1 MLYIFKQEHTDSRRV
16 EGSFTVI
23 TKEELLTLLHQEVVP
38 ALGCTEP
45 VCVALAAADA
55 YHAIGGEVVSIK
67 MEVNPGIYKN
77 GMSVGIPGFPRVGLK
92 YAAALGACLDNP
104 EKKLELLADI
114 DDEIIAKAIGM
125 VEDHHVIVIIKH
137 DETQLYARAEIITT
151 TGIGI
156 SEIRGTH
163 SNIVFT
169 KRNNQVLLEKPWSA
183 TSEDEL
189 HDKLSRMTVAEIRT
203 VVDQCSEE
211 ELAFMLDGMEMNE
224 KLADYGLE
232 HELGIG
238 IASALKGHLGP
249 DAMGDNLFSRTMLRV
264 ASSAE
269 GRMSGCPYAVMSSAG
284 SGNHGIT
291 AIIPVVEMA
300 RHLGSSNEQLVKA
313 LAFSHALNVYI
324 KIFTGKLSATCGC
337 GVSAA
342 TAASAAMVW
351 LMGGTDEQIGKTII
365 NMSGDLTGMI
375 CDGGK
380 IGCALKLATA
390 TNAAMMC
397 AYLSMSDVV
406 LQATDGIC
414 GPTPEEAIR
423 NMGKVSTP
431 GMLATDKTILDI
443 MMDKDQ
449 QA

>member
-1 MLYIFKQEHTDSRRV
+1 MM
-16 EGSFTVI
+16 
-23 TKEELLTLLHQEVVP
+23 TKEELLTMLRQEVVP

-55 YHAIGGEVVSIK
+55 CAAVGGEIVSIK
-67 MEVNPGIYKN
+67 VEVNPGIYKN

-92 YAAALGACLDNP
+92 YAAALGANLCNP
-104 EKKLELLADI
+104 EKKLQLLEDI
-114 DDEIIAKAIGM
+114 APQISGEAIRL
-125 VEDHHVIVIIKH
+125 VEEHHVIVLIKH

-151 TGIGI
+151 AGIGI

-169 KRNNQVLLEKPWSA
+169 KRNNEVLLEKAYSA
-183 TSEDEL
+183 ATQDTL
-189 HDKLSRMTVAEIRT
+189 HASLQTMTVAEIKNL
-203 VVDQCSEE
+203 VDQCSEA
-211 ELAFMLDGMEMNE
+211 ELSFMQDGVEMNE

-232 HELGIG
+232 HPLGIG
-238 IASALKGHLGP
+238 IATALQQQMQTTSLG
-249 DAMGDNLFSRTMLRV
+249 DSLFTRAMVRV

-291 AIIPVVEMA
+291 AILPVVEMA
-300 RHLGSSNEQLVKA
+300 KHLKASNEQLVKA

-324 KIFTGKLSATCGC
+324 KLFTGKLSATCGC

-342 TAASAAMVW
+342 TAAAAAMVW
-351 LMGGTDEQIGKTII
+351 LLGGSDRQIANAII
-365 NMSGDLTGMI
+365 NMSGNLTGMI

-390 TNAAMMC
+390 TNAAIMC
-397 AYLSMSDVV
+397 AYLAVSDVV

-414 GPTPEEAIR
+414 GATAEAAIQ
-423 NMGKVSTP
+423 NMGRVSNP
-431 GMLATDKTILDI
+431 GMVETDKTILDI
-443 MMDKDQ
+443 MMEKDR

>member
-1 MLYIFKQEHTDSRRV
+1 ML
-16 EGSFTVI
+16 
-23 TKEELLTLLHQEVVP
+23 TKDELLTLLHQEVVP

-55 YHAIGGEVVSIK
+55 HKAIGGDIVSIK

-92 YAAALGACLDNP
+92 YAAALGAAMANP
-104 EKKLELLADI
+104 EKGLELLAGI
-114 DDEIIAKAIGM
+114 DEAVTAAAIRM
-125 VEDHHVIVIIKH
+125 VEDRHVIVMIKH
-137 DETQLYARAEIITT
+137 DEAQLYARAEIITT

-163 SNIVFT
+163 SNIIFT
-169 KRNNQVLLEKPWSA
+169 MRNNEVLVKKEYAACDHDALHEKLGA
-183 TSEDEL
+183 
-189 HDKLSRMTVAEIRT
+189 MTVAELRALAE
-203 VVDQCSEE
+203 QCGEE
-211 ELAFMLDGMEMNE
+211 ELRFLLDGVEMNE
-224 KLADYGLE
+224 KLADFGLE
-232 HELGIG
+232 HDLGIG
-238 IASALKGHLGP
+238 IAGALKGQLGP
-249 DAMGDNLFSRTMLRV
+249 DIMGDNLVSRTMLRV

-291 AIIPVVEMA
+291 AIIPVAEMA
-300 RHLGSSNEQLVKA
+300 KHLGASDERLCRA

-324 KIFTGKLSATCGC
+324 KLFTGKLSATCGC

-342 TAASAAMVW
+342 TAACAAMVW
-351 LMGGTDEQIGKTII
+351 LLGGGDAEISHAIV
-365 NMSGDLTGMI
+365 NMSGNLTGMI

-397 AYLSMSDVV
+397 AYLSMSGVV

-414 GPTPEEAIR
+414 AATAEDAIH
-423 NMGKVSTP
+423 NMGKVSNP
-431 GMLATDKTILDI
+431 GMVETDKTILDI
-443 MMDKDQ
+443 MMEKDQ
-449 QA
+449 VS

>member
-1 MLYIFKQEHTDSRRV
+1 M
-16 EGSFTVI
+16 I
-23 TKEELLTLLHQEVVP
+23 TKEELLTLLRQEVVP

-55 YHAIGGEVVSIK
+55 HHAIGGDIVSVK
-67 MEVNPGIYKN
+67 VEVNPGIYKN

-92 YAAALGACLDNP
+92 YAAALGARLSNP
-104 EKKLELLADI
+104 EKSLQLLEDI
-114 DDEIIAKAIGM
+114 DETVTADSIGL
-125 VEDHHVIVIIKH
+125 VEDRHVIVMIKN
-137 DETQLYARAEIITT
+137 DETQLYAHAEVITT
-151 TGIGI
+151 AGIGI

-163 SNIVFT
+163 SNIIFT
-169 KRNNQVLLEKPWSA
+169 KRNNQVLLEKPYSA
-183 TSEDEL
+183 STQDGIHARL
-189 HDKLSRMTVAEIRT
+189 MPMTVAEIRT
-203 VVDQCSEE
+203 VVDQCSEN

-224 KLADYGLE
+224 KLADFGLE
-232 HELGIG
+232 HQLGIG
-238 IASALKGHLGP
+238 IASSLQKQVLEG
-249 DAMGDNLFSRTMLRV
+249 AMGDNLFSRTMMRV

-300 RHLGSSNEQLVKA
+300 RHLGASNEQLEKA

-324 KIFTGKLSATCGC
+324 KMYTGKLSATCGC

-342 TAASAAMVW
+342 TAAAAAMVW
-351 LMGGTDEQIGKTII
+351 LMGGTDEQIGSAII
-365 NMSGDLTGMI
+365 NMSGNLTGMI

-397 AYLSMSDVV
+397 AYLAMSDVV
-406 LQATDGIC
+406 LQSTDGIC
-414 GPTPEEAIR
+414 GSTPEQAIR
-423 NMGKVSTP
+423 NMGRVSTP
-431 GMLATDKTILDI
+431 GMLETDKTILDI
-443 MMDKDQ
+443 MMEKDQ
-449 QA
+449 AG